1 MTNKKF
7 EVAVSGI
14 VTVWAENADKATD
27 MVHELCSY
35 AGDSLNSD
43 SLMHEEGYVNT
54 DLTINE
60 NGVTDTGETDE

>member
-7 EVAVSGI
+7 DVTVSGT
-14 VTVWAENADKATD
+14 VTVWAKNADKAVD

-35 AGDSLNSD
+35 AGESLNSD

-54 DLTINE
+54 DLIINE